1 MISNNLTQGNI
12 QLTIIINFISYKD
25 GTGEERVM
33 LSKSENK
40 EIIISDEADEV
51 TQIIFDSRIN
61 RYQNNFAINER

>member
-1 MISNNLTQGNI
+1 MISNNLTHGNI
-12 QLTIIINFISYKD
+12 QLTIIIHFISYKD

-33 LSKSENK
+33 LSKSENI

>member
-1 MISNNLTQGNI
+1 MISNNLTHRNI

-33 LSKSENK
+33 LSKSENI
-40 EIIISDEADEV
+40 EIIISDEADEF

>member
-33 LSKSENK
+33 LSKSENI

>member
-1 MISNNLTQGNI
+1 MISNNLTHGNI
-12 QLTIIINFISYKD
+12 QLTIIYNSYKD

-33 LSKSENK
+33 LSKSENI